1 MKGPGRADST
11 LLHVRVQP
19 RSAVT
24 EVVGWQGS
32 VLRVRVRE
40 APVEDRA
47 NRAVLDLLADAASVP
62 RAHVSLVRGAH
73 ARDKLIRISGISRS
87 LFEAKLAARRA
98 LG

>member
-19 RSAVT
+19 RSAVS

-32 VLRVRVRE
+32 ALRVRVTE
-40 APVEDRA
+40 PPVNDAA
-47 NRAVLDLLADAASVP
+47 NRAVLILLAEALGVP
-62 RAHVSLVRGAH
+62 RSQVSLVRGAH
-73 ARDKLIRISGISRS
+73 GRDKLIRISGVSRD
-87 LFEAKLAARRA
+87 LLEAKLAVRRV